1 MPRYRITISS
11 DSGQAMLDLVQKFK
25 IPVLDHGARRKETG
39 FSVDAIVE
47 EADIQTLRNTGYRV
61 EQHEDVDATGR
72 ARQEEVGKGD
82 RYKNPNRQ

>member
-47 EADIQTLRNTGYRV
+47 ETDIQTLRNAGYRV
-61 EQHEDVDATGR
+61 EQREDVDATGR

-82 RYKNPNRQ
+82 RYKKPNR